1 MHRTRRAS
9 RKHSPRKS
17 AVRNGGSPSPAHDA
31 HRLTVSEA
39 RARFSETINRA
50 AFAKERFALERH
62 GKTVAAIVPA
72 EDLVRLREV
81 EDRLDA
87 QAARRALAE
96 RGVRRPYS
104 ELRKELGL

>member
-1 MHRTRRAS
+1 MHRMRRAS
-9 RKHSPRKS
+9 RKTSSKRS
-17 AVRNGGSPSPAHDA
+17 TVRNGGRPSAGNDA

-81 EDRLDA
+81 EDRIDA

-104 ELRKELGL
+104 EVRKQLGL